1 MRLLAIIA
9 QVVALMFS
17 VDVLA
22 LLPQCVVSVWPQH
35 MHVVVEVVAVF
46 WHIQDVIAG
55 PAGVGKL
62 GGQL

>member
-22 LLPQCVVSVWPQH
+22 LLPQCVVSVRPQH

-46 WHIQDVIAG
+46 WHI
-55 PAGVGKL
+55 
-62 GGQL
+62 